1 MNTVEEKWPEIIE
14 RVKNDNLLTEVSY
27 NTWLRPLKV
36 YDVTDSVIT
45 LMIPSDKE
53 PAVNIISKKYKMLLE
68 VAIEELLD
76 KKYEVSFLLEKD
88 AQKDSRISQAQV
100 SASNDI
106 AKERFGLNPKYTFD
120 TFVVGKNNSFAHAAA
135 LAVAESP
142 GEAYNPLFL
151 YGGVGL
157 GKTHLMH
164 SIAHYIL
171 DANPNAKILYV
182 TSEVFTNELIDSIR
196 NKANTTAM
204 NRFREKYRNID
215 VLLVDDIQF
224 IIGKEATQEEFFHT
238 FNTLY
243 EGKKQIVLT
252 SDRPPKEIKTLEERL
267 RTRFEW
273 GLIADIQPPDIETR
287 IAILNR
293 KAKDLGVDLSPEV
306 ADYIA
311 QRLKKNIRQLE
322 GAIKKLKALLILD
335 HVEINI
341 AAAQNAIR
349 DVLSDNVTV
358 PVLID
363 RVLSEVSSYFGLTAE
378 DLCSKKRTA
387 EIAMARQIAMYAIR
401 EMAAVSLTQIGDV
414 FGGRDHTTVMHS
426 IHKVEDEMKVNP
438 HLKSD
443 VDEIM
448 ANIKAAG
455 EY

>member
-1 MNTVEEKWPEIIE
+1 MNSVQDVWDAVYQKISDAYTPTAANTWFAGAQPLAMNSKCFKLQVPSDFQKEIIIN
-14 RVKNDNLLTEVSY
+14 RFGDKLTAFLTELVGFS
-27 NTWLRPLKV
+27 
-36 YDVTDSVIT
+36 
-45 LMIPSDKE
+45 
-53 PAVNIISKKYKMLLE
+53 LE
-68 VAIEELLD
+68 VIIYSEEEQEER
-76 KKYEVSFLLEKD
+76 K
-88 AQKDSRISQAQV
+88 RIAERIVDVADITCHALSQ
-100 SASNDI
+100 DD
-106 AKERFGLNPKYTFD
+106 YTFEN
-120 TFVVGKNNSFAHAAA
+120 FIVGGSNKLAEAACR
-135 LAVAESP
+135 AVANHTEDSF
-142 GEAYNPLFL
+142 NPLFI
-151 YGGVGL
+151 YGGSGL
-157 GKTHLMH
+157 GKTHLLCAIRT
-164 SIAHYIL
+164 SVRAK
-171 DANPNAKILYV
+171 NPSMKVLYLKGD
-182 TSEVFTNELIDSIR
+182 EFTNEMEEAISQGVAARKI
-196 NKANTTAM
+196 
-204 NRFREKYRNID
+204 FREKYRYLD
-215 VLLVDDIQF
+215 MLLIDDIQF
-224 IIGKEATQEEFFHT
+224 IGGKESTQEEFFHT

-322 GAIKKLKALLILD
+322 GAVKKLKALLILD

-363 RVLSEVSSYFGLTAE
+363 RVLSEVSSYFGLTPE
-378 DLCSKKRTA
+378 DLRSKKRTA
-387 EIAMARQIAMYAIR
+387 EIATARQIAMYIIR

-414 FGGRDHTTVMHS
+414 FGGRDHTTVLHS
-426 IHKVEDEMKVNP
+426 VNKVEDEIQVNP

-448 ANIKAAG
+448 ANIKSAG

>member
-1 MNTVEEKWPEIIE
+1 MNSVQDVWNAVYQKISDAYTPTAANTWFAGAQPLAMNSKCFKLQVPSDFQKEIIIN
-14 RVKNDNLLTEVSY
+14 RFGDKLTAFLTELVGFS
-27 NTWLRPLKV
+27 
-36 YDVTDSVIT
+36 
-45 LMIPSDKE
+45 
-53 PAVNIISKKYKMLLE
+53 LE
-68 VAIEELLD
+68 VVIYSEEEQEQR
-76 KKYEVSFLLEKD
+76 K
-88 AQKDSRISQAQV
+88 RIAERIVDVDDITSHSLSQ
-100 SASNDI
+100 DD
-106 AKERFGLNPKYTFD
+106 YTFEN
-120 TFVVGKNNSFAHAAA
+120 FIVGGSNKLAEAACR
-135 LAVAESP
+135 AVANHTEDSF
-142 GEAYNPLFL
+142 NPLFI
-151 YGGVGL
+151 YGGSGL
-157 GKTHLMH
+157 GKTHLLCAIRN
-164 SIAHYIL
+164 S
-171 DANPNAKILYV
+171 D
-182 TSEVFTNELIDSIR
+182 EFTNEMVEAISQGVAARKI
-196 NKANTTAM
+196 
-204 NRFREKYRNID
+204 FREKYRYLD
-215 VLLVDDIQF
+215 MLLIDDIQF
-224 IIGKEATQEEFFHT
+224 IGGKESTQEEFFHT

>member
-1 MNTVEEKWPEIIE
+1 MNSVQDVWDAVYQKISDAYTPTAANTWFAGAQPLAMNSKCFKLQVPSDFQKEIIIN
-14 RVKNDNLLTEVSY
+14 RFGDKLTAFLTELVGFS
-27 NTWLRPLKV
+27 
-36 YDVTDSVIT
+36 
-45 LMIPSDKE
+45 
-53 PAVNIISKKYKMLLE
+53 LE
-68 VAIEELLD
+68 VIIYSEEEQEER
-76 KKYEVSFLLEKD
+76 K
-88 AQKDSRISQAQV
+88 RIAERIVDVADITCHALSQ
-100 SASNDI
+100 DD
-106 AKERFGLNPKYTFD
+106 YTFEN
-120 TFVVGKNNSFAHAAA
+120 FIVGGSNKLAEAACR
-135 LAVAESP
+135 AVANHTEDSF
-142 GEAYNPLFL
+142 NPLFI
-151 YGGVGL
+151 YGGSGL
-157 GKTHLMH
+157 GKTHLLCAIRN
-164 SIAHYIL
+164 SVRAK
-171 DANPNAKILYV
+171 NPSMKVLYLKGD
-182 TSEVFTNELIDSIR
+182 EFTNEMVEAISQGVAARKI
-196 NKANTTAM
+196 
-204 NRFREKYRNID
+204 FREKYRYLD
-215 VLLVDDIQF
+215 MLLIDDIQF
-224 IIGKEATQEEFFHT
+224 IGGKESTQEEFFHT

-293 KAKDLGVDLSPEV
+293 KAKNLGVDLSPEV

-322 GAIKKLKALLILD
+322 GAVKKLKALLILD

-363 RVLSEVSSYFGLTAE
+363 RVLSEVSSYFGLTPE
-378 DLCSKKRTA
+378 DLRSKKRTA
-387 EIAMARQIAMYAIR
+387 EIATARQIAMYIIR

-414 FGGRDHTTVMHS
+414 FGGRDHTTVLHS
-426 IHKVEDEMKVNP
+426 VNKVEDEIQVNP
-438 HLKSD
+438 HLRSD

-448 ANIKAAG
+448 ANIKSAG

>member
-1 MNTVEEKWPEIIE
+1 MNSVQDVWNAVYQKISDAYTPTAANTWFAGAQPLAMNSKCFKLQVPSDFQKEIIIN
-14 RVKNDNLLTEVSY
+14 RFGDKLTAFLTELVGFS
-27 NTWLRPLKV
+27 
-36 YDVTDSVIT
+36 
-45 LMIPSDKE
+45 
-53 PAVNIISKKYKMLLE
+53 LE
-68 VAIEELLD
+68 VVIYSEEEQEQR
-76 KKYEVSFLLEKD
+76 K
-88 AQKDSRISQAQV
+88 RIAERIVDVDDITSHSLSQ
-100 SASNDI
+100 DD
-106 AKERFGLNPKYTFD
+106 YTFEN
-120 TFVVGKNNSFAHAAA
+120 FIVGGSNKLAEAACR
-135 LAVAESP
+135 AVANHTEDSF
-142 GEAYNPLFL
+142 NPLFI
-151 YGGVGL
+151 YGGSGL
-157 GKTHLMH
+157 GKTHLLCAIRN
-164 SIAHYIL
+164 SVRAK
-171 DANPNAKILYV
+171 NPSMKVLYLKGD
-182 TSEVFTNELIDSIR
+182 EFTNEMVEAISQGVAARKI
-196 NKANTTAM
+196 
-204 NRFREKYRNID
+204 FREKYRYLD
-215 VLLVDDIQF
+215 MLLIDDIQF
-224 IIGKEATQEEFFHT
+224 IGGKESTQEEFFHT

>member
-1 MNTVEEKWPEIIE
+1 MNSVQDVWNAVYQKISDAYTPTAANTWFAGAQPLAMNSKCFKLQVPSDFQKEIIIN
-14 RVKNDNLLTEVSY
+14 RFGDKLTAFLTELVGFS
-27 NTWLRPLKV
+27 
-36 YDVTDSVIT
+36 
-45 LMIPSDKE
+45 
-53 PAVNIISKKYKMLLE
+53 LE
-68 VAIEELLD
+68 VIIYSEEEQEER
-76 KKYEVSFLLEKD
+76 K
-88 AQKDSRISQAQV
+88 RIAERIVDVDDITSHSLSQ
-100 SASNDI
+100 DD
-106 AKERFGLNPKYTFD
+106 YTFEN
-120 TFVVGKNNSFAHAAA
+120 FIVGGSNKLAEAACR
-135 LAVAESP
+135 AVANHTEDSF
-142 GEAYNPLFL
+142 NPLFI
-151 YGGVGL
+151 YGGSGL
-157 GKTHLMH
+157 GKTHLLCAIRN
-164 SIAHYIL
+164 SVRAK
-171 DANPNAKILYV
+171 NPSMKVLYLKGD
-182 TSEVFTNELIDSIR
+182 EFTNEMVEAISQGVAARKI
-196 NKANTTAM
+196 
-204 NRFREKYRNID
+204 FREKYRYLD
-215 VLLVDDIQF
+215 MLLIDDIQF
-224 IIGKEATQEEFFHT
+224 IGGKESTQEEFFHT

>member
-1 MNTVEEKWPEIIE
+1 MNSVQDVWNAVYQKISDAYTPTAANTWFAGAQPLAMNSKFFKLQVPSDFQKEIIIN
-14 RVKNDNLLTEVSY
+14 RFGDKLTAFLTELVGFS
-27 NTWLRPLKV
+27 
-36 YDVTDSVIT
+36 
-45 LMIPSDKE
+45 
-53 PAVNIISKKYKMLLE
+53 LE
-68 VAIEELLD
+68 VVIYSEEEQEQR
-76 KKYEVSFLLEKD
+76 K
-88 AQKDSRISQAQV
+88 RIAERIVDVDDITSHSLSQ
-100 SASNDI
+100 DD
-106 AKERFGLNPKYTFD
+106 YTFEN
-120 TFVVGKNNSFAHAAA
+120 FIVGGSNKLAEAACR
-135 LAVAESP
+135 AVANHTEDSF
-142 GEAYNPLFL
+142 NPLFI
-151 YGGVGL
+151 YGGSGL
-157 GKTHLMH
+157 GKTHLLCAIRN
-164 SIAHYIL
+164 SVRAK
-171 DANPNAKILYV
+171 NPSMKVLYLKGD
-182 TSEVFTNELIDSIR
+182 EFTNEMVEAISQGVAARKI
-196 NKANTTAM
+196 
-204 NRFREKYRNID
+204 FREKYRYLD
-215 VLLVDDIQF
+215 MLLIDDIQF
-224 IIGKEATQEEFFHT
+224 IGGKESTQEEFFHT

>member
-1 MNTVEEKWPEIIE
+1 MK
-14 RVKNDNLLTEVSY
+14 Y
-27 NTWLRPLKV
+27 NQK
-36 YDVTDSVIT
+36 
-45 LMIPSDKE
+45 
-53 PAVNIISKKYKMLLE
+53 SKK
-68 VAIEELLD
+68 
-76 KKYEVSFLLEKD
+76 
-88 AQKDSRISQAQV
+88 KDSRPRSSGKKPMIRPDFQ
-100 SASNDI
+100 
-106 AKERFGLNPKYTFD
+106 KEIIINRFGDKLTAFLTELVGFSLEVVIYSEEEQEQRKRIAERIVDVDDITSHSLSQDDYTFEN
-120 TFVVGKNNSFAHAAA
+120 FIVGGSNKLAEAACR
-135 LAVAESP
+135 AVANHTEDSF
-142 GEAYNPLFL
+142 NPLFI
-151 YGGVGL
+151 YGGSGL
-157 GKTHLMH
+157 GKTHLLCAIRN
-164 SIAHYIL
+164 SVRAK
-171 DANPNAKILYV
+171 NPSMKVLYLKGD
-182 TSEVFTNELIDSIR
+182 EFTNEMVEAISQGVAARKI
-196 NKANTTAM
+196 
-204 NRFREKYRNID
+204 FREKYRYLD
-215 VLLVDDIQF
+215 MLLIDDIQF
-224 IIGKEATQEEFFHT
+224 IGGKESTQEEFFHT

>member
-1 MNTVEEKWPEIIE
+1 MNSVQDVWNAVYQKISDAYTPTAANTWFAGAQPLAMNSKCFKLQVPSDFQKEIIIN
-14 RVKNDNLLTEVSY
+14 RFGDKLTAFLTELVGFS
-27 NTWLRPLKV
+27 
-36 YDVTDSVIT
+36 
-45 LMIPSDKE
+45 
-53 PAVNIISKKYKMLLE
+53 LE
-68 VAIEELLD
+68 VVIYSEEEQEQR
-76 KKYEVSFLLEKD
+76 K
-88 AQKDSRISQAQV
+88 RIAERIVDVDDITSHSLSQ
-100 SASNDI
+100 DD
-106 AKERFGLNPKYTFD
+106 YTFEN
-120 TFVVGKNNSFAHAAA
+120 FIVGGSNKLAEAACR
-135 LAVAESP
+135 AVANHTEDSF
-142 GEAYNPLFL
+142 NPLFI
-151 YGGVGL
+151 YGGSGL
-157 GKTHLMH
+157 GKTHLLCAIRN
-164 SIAHYIL
+164 SVRAK
-171 DANPNAKILYV
+171 NPSMKVLYLKGD
-182 TSEVFTNELIDSIR
+182 EFTNEMVEAISQGVAARKI
-196 NKANTTAM
+196 
-204 NRFREKYRNID
+204 FREKYRYLD
-215 VLLVDDIQF
+215 MLLIDDIQF
-224 IIGKEATQEEFFHT
+224 IGGKESTQEEFFHT

-426 IHKVEDEMKVNP
+426 IHKVEDELKVNP

-443 VDEIM
+443 VAEIM

>member
-1 MNTVEEKWPEIIE
+1 MNSVQDVWNAVYQKISDAYTPTAANTWFAGAQPLAMNSKCFKLQVPSDFQKEIIIN
-14 RVKNDNLLTEVSY
+14 RFGDKLTAFLTELVGFS
-27 NTWLRPLKV
+27 
-36 YDVTDSVIT
+36 
-45 LMIPSDKE
+45 
-53 PAVNIISKKYKMLLE
+53 LE
-68 VAIEELLD
+68 VVIYSEEEQEQR
-76 KKYEVSFLLEKD
+76 K
-88 AQKDSRISQAQV
+88 RIAERIVDVDDITSHSLSQ
-100 SASNDI
+100 DD
-106 AKERFGLNPKYTFD
+106 YTFEN
-120 TFVVGKNNSFAHAAA
+120 FIVGGSNKLAEAACR
-135 LAVAESP
+135 AVANHTEDSF
-142 GEAYNPLFL
+142 NPLFI
-151 YGGVGL
+151 YGGSGL
-157 GKTHLMH
+157 GKTHLLCAIRN
-164 SIAHYIL
+164 SVKAK
-171 DANPNAKILYV
+171 NPSMKVLYLKGD
-182 TSEVFTNELIDSIR
+182 EFTNEMVEAISQGVAARKI
-196 NKANTTAM
+196 
-204 NRFREKYRNID
+204 FREKYRYLD
-215 VLLVDDIQF
+215 MLLIDDIQF
-224 IIGKEATQEEFFHT
+224 IGGKESTQEEFFHT

>member
-1 MNTVEEKWPEIIE
+1 MNSVQDVWDAVYQKISDAYTPTAANTWFAGAQPLAMNSKCFKLQVPSDFQKEIIIN
-14 RVKNDNLLTEVSY
+14 RFGDKLTAFLTELVGFS
-27 NTWLRPLKV
+27 
-36 YDVTDSVIT
+36 
-45 LMIPSDKE
+45 
-53 PAVNIISKKYKMLLE
+53 LE
-68 VAIEELLD
+68 VIIYSEEEQEER
-76 KKYEVSFLLEKD
+76 K
-88 AQKDSRISQAQV
+88 RIAERIVDVADITCHALSQ
-100 SASNDI
+100 DD
-106 AKERFGLNPKYTFD
+106 YTFEN
-120 TFVVGKNNSFAHAAA
+120 FIVGGSNKLAEAACR
-135 LAVAESP
+135 AVANHTEDSFT
-142 GEAYNPLFL
+142 PLFI
-151 YGGVGL
+151 YGGSGL
-157 GKTHLMH
+157 GKTHLLCAIRN
-164 SIAHYIL
+164 SVRAK
-171 DANPNAKILYV
+171 NPSMKVLYLKGD
-182 TSEVFTNELIDSIR
+182 EFTNEMVEAISQGVAARKI
-196 NKANTTAM
+196 
-204 NRFREKYRNID
+204 FREKYRYLD
-215 VLLVDDIQF
+215 MLLIDDIQF
-224 IIGKEATQEEFFHT
+224 IGGKESTQEEFFHT

-322 GAIKKLKALLILD
+322 GAVKKLKALLILD

-363 RVLSEVSSYFGLTAE
+363 RVLSEVSSYFGLTPE
-378 DLCSKKRTA
+378 DLRSKKRTA
-387 EIAMARQIAMYAIR
+387 EIATARQIAMYIIR

-414 FGGRDHTTVMHS
+414 FGGRDHTTVLHS
-426 IHKVEDEMKVNP
+426 VNKVEDEIQVNP

-448 ANIKAAG
+448 ANIKSAG